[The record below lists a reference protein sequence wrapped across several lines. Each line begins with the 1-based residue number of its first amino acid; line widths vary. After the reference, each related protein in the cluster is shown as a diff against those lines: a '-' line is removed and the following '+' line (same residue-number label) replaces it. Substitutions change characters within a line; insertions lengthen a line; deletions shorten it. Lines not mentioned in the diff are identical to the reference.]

1 MCDCLLQNGKSFQF
15 LEQEGCIARHRRK
28 GTFVCEKK
36 LKRNLNNL
44 YNFTTEMHAIGLT
57 PSSAVISFESV
68 LPRGDRGLTRENLS
82 DSLYAIISEHTG
94 LLPGEAVETYEAINL
109 SKREAQHL
117 TCQPASAAL
126 KITRISRNTSGEIF
140 EYCTIIT
147 RGDMNKYQIILK
159 NNGMQ
164 YSHVI

>member
-1 MCDCLLQNGKSFQF
+1 M
-15 LEQEGCIARHRRK
+15 
-28 GTFVCEKK
+28 
-36 LKRNLNNL
+36 
-44 YNFTTEMHAIGLT
+44 
-57 PSSAVISFESV
+57 
-68 LPRGDRGLTRENLS
+68 
-82 DSLYAIISEHTG
+82 ISEHTG

-140 EYCTIIT
+140 EYCTIIA